1 MKQFRSLLPMLAIRS
16 VQTTKLFL
24 SCSQDMLVINPL

>member
-1 MKQFRSLLPMLAIRS
+1 MLAIRS